1 MSTERA
7 YSRPSAAIDALGDQ
21 VLDRHR
27 FENKRVLLTG
37 DAEVLLSPNGQLCAT
52 AAMLMLVRVSRLGIV
67 QFPVG
72 AEALTETCRARL
84 SEIGCGGW
92 EVLDCDSSVDSREF
106 DATLS
111 VGWRGASPTS
121 GPTRTVINSHG
132 WLARVSTGPEDLP
145 FDCSQENPIAAL
157 AAACLGITEV
167 FKALL
172 ALKPTRGQ
180 ALRSTVFNLVDYTT
194 GETDP
199 GPALPARLQIAAAL
213 CGAGA
218 IGNGVAFLLSVLP
231 VAGSLWIIDRQV
243 FEEENLGTCLML
255 RRADI
260 GRPKAEVLSEAVGVS
275 ADGLQVFPVHGE
287 VRDLDRRIDAGEG
300 PRPCVVLGALDNVDA
315 RHDAQDL
322 WPDLVVDGAI
332 GDFPCQVSVHPADG
346 NVACV
351 QCLFRR
357 PTGGSAV
364 LRATRATGLTE
375 ARVLDP
381 DSVVTEADVPAADG
395 TRQSWLRARLG
406 RTVCSVV
413 QEAVA
418 QDLARAGFNPGFE
431 PSVPFVACMS
441 ASLVVAELVKH
452 AMGIASPLAPRFQM
466 DMLRGPV
473 HAEMLPQERRVEC
486 ACVLR
491 KGNIDRLRQSRT
503 TDSTLVEQ
511 HGLAGLPCEGTHDPE

>member
-1 MSTERA
+1 VSTERA
-7 YSRPSAAIDALGDQ
+7 YSRPFAAIEALGDQ

-37 DAEVLLSPNGQLCAT
+37 DAEVLLTPNGQVCVT
-52 AAMLMLVRVSRLGIV
+52 AAMLMLVRVSRLGMV

-72 AEALTETCRARL
+72 AEAMAESCRTRL

-92 EVLDCDSSVDSREF
+92 EVLDCDSSADGRQF

-111 VGWRGASPTS
+111 VGWRGGSPTS
-121 GPTRTVINSHG
+121 GPSRTVINSNG
-132 WLARVSTGPEDLP
+132 WVARVSTGPEDLP
-145 FDCSQENPIAAL
+145 LDCSGANPIGAL
-157 AAACLGITEV
+157 AAACLGTSDV

-180 ALRSTVFNLVDYTT
+180 PLRSTVFNLFDYTAS
-194 GETDP
+194 ETDP

-260 GRPKAEVLSEAVGVS
+260 GRPKAEVLAEAVGTT
-275 ADGLQVFPVHGE
+275 ANGLQLFPVHGE
-287 VRDLDRRIDAGEG
+287 VVELDRRVEAGEG
-300 PRPCVVLGALDNVDA
+300 PRPGVVLGAFDNVDA

-322 WPDLVVDGAI
+322 WPDLVIDGAI

-346 NVACV
+346 NVACAR
-351 QCLFRR
+351 CLFRR
-357 PTGGSAV
+357 PTAGSAV
-364 LRATRATGLTE
+364 LRATRVTGLTE

-395 TRQSWLRARLG
+395 LKQEWLRARLG

-418 QDLARAGFNPGFE
+418 QDLAGARFNPGFE

-441 ASLVVAELVKH
+441 ASMVVAELVKH

-473 HAEMLPQERRVEC
+473 HAEMLPQERRADCV
-486 ACVLR
+486 CVLR
-491 KGNIDRLRQSRT
+491 RGNIDRLRRSRT
-503 TDSTLVEQ
+503 THS
-511 HGLAGLPCEGTHDPE
+511 